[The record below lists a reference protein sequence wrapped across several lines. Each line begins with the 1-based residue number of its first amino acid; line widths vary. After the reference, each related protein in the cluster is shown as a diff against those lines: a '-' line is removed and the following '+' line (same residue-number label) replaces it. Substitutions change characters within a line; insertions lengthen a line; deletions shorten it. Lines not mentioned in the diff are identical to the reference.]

1 MNNNYQ
7 LAIIGSGSG
16 GREATRL
23 AARKGLRTALIEA
36 DRIGGTCFH
45 RGCYAVSALQACAR
59 QFRDSWRSG
68 RFGNEIDLLKATLY
82 DWMTAQS
89 RVSSRLADG
98 FQAELKQLNV
108 DLHQGYGEFLD
119 DRTLQVIG
127 ARGSKTTITADN
139 VIVATGSR
147 PDFSGSSRPRLVN
160 SDELLRITTLPDHL
174 AIIGAGYIGCEFASI
189 YRTLGC
195 KVTLI
200 EKESRVLP
208 GWAIEAGE
216 RVAQMLEMRGVTI
229 QLNCK
234 IQLELITANENGVR
248 VPGPDGPIVEAD
260 LVLVAT
266 GRKPN
271 SEGLGLGA
279 LGIEDTSFL
288 KVDEKM
294 RLSKAGLYAVGD
306 VNGISLLDSTAFSE
320 ASVAI
325 DSILGRESRF
335 DHRWIP
341 RCVHTE
347 PCVAAV
353 GWTEEQ
359 AAAEGI
365 EYLALSDTIRLM
377 SDNER
382 SVIDPEPT
390 FLKVIIDSHSRHL
403 LGCLV
408 VGDHAPVIINIAAIA
423 MNAGLGVEKLREIS
437 LVQPSASEALMS
449 ALRKLDY

>member
-1 MNNNYQ
+1 MSNNYQ

-45 RGCYAVSALQACAR
+45 RVCYAVSALQACAR
-59 QFRDSWRSG
+59 EFRDSWRSG
-68 RFGNEIDLLKATLY
+68 RLGNEIDLLKATLY

-89 RVSSRLADG
+89 KVSSRLADG
-98 FQAELKQLNV
+98 FQAELEQLNV

-229 QLNCK
+229 QLNRK
-234 IQLELITANENGVR
+234 IYLDQITTDENGVR
-248 VPGPDGPIVEAD
+248 VPGPDGLIVEAD
-260 LVLVAT
+260 LLFVAS
-266 GRKPN
+266 GRKTN
-271 SEGLGLGA
+271 SEYLCLRA
-279 LGIEDTSFL
+279 L
-288 KVDEKM
+288 V
-294 RLSKAGLYAVGD
+294 
-306 VNGISLLDSTAFSE
+306 
-320 ASVAI
+320 
-325 DSILGRESRF
+325 
-335 DHRWIP
+335 
-341 RCVHTE
+341 
-347 PCVAAV
+347 
-353 GWTEEQ
+353 
-359 AAAEGI
+359 
-365 EYLALSDTIRLM
+365 
-377 SDNER
+377 
-382 SVIDPEPT
+382 
-390 FLKVIIDSHSRHL
+390 
-403 LGCLV
+403 
-408 VGDHAPVIINIAAIA
+408 
-423 MNAGLGVEKLREIS
+423 
-437 LVQPSASEALMS
+437 
-449 ALRKLDY
+449 